1 MLDARDDRTRA
12 EASNSAATGASVV
25 AWRMSKERPHPRAK
39 EMQDVFEEFE
49 SARHW
54 VYRTGTLR
62 RIEAELF
69 SLLSPAGYA
78 GRKIIAQVE
87 RRCIAGRLY
96 LKDARDALPFFE
108 PRVLIEA
115 SQNEVRHVSSIA
127 TECETPLEHLA
138 DILGYQVFRFVSC
151 DDE

>member
-54 VYRTGTLR
+54 VYRTGRKGSVLVFYTEIDNDLANDLR
-62 RIEAELF
+62 K
-69 SLLSPAGYA
+69 P
-78 GRKIIAQVE
+78 
-87 RRCIAGRLY
+87 
-96 LKDARDALPFFE
+96 
-108 PRVLIEA
+108 
-115 SQNEVRHVSSIA
+115 
-127 TECETPLEHLA
+127 
-138 DILGYQVFRFVSC
+138 
-151 DDE
+151 